1 MSMETGM
8 CCVCIHVCINF
19 SFFLVHHYFVCS
31 LDNCLVG
38 NTIRVYSIELNTKG
52 IPYEFPSDL
61 LLFEI
66 VFFQTSWPV

>member
-1 MSMETGM
+1 MLRVYTCMYQFR
-8 CCVCIHVCINF
+8 F
-19 SFFLVHHYFVCS
+19 SSFLVHHYFVCS